1 MKQDPGPL
9 NCPSCGK
16 ELYDNGEERFSCPY
30 CGADVVTPR
39 LTAQE
44 TPEKRC
50 QRLERELARERVKA
64 QIETL
69 GATDHF
75 WTRGNP
81 LSMLER
87 QSARQ
92 ALERGDIDAAKAHLV
107 KADRSFSIGCLAVV
121 IACIVFALLAMFAR

>member
-30 CGADVVTPR
+30 CGADVVIPR

-69 GATDHF
+69 AATDHF

-92 ALERGDIDAAKAHLV
+92 AATSMPRRPIWPRPTVHFP
-107 KADRSFSIGCLAVV
+107 SAVWP
-121 IACIVFALLAMFAR
+121 

>member
-1 MKQDPGPL
+1 MALQ
-9 NCPSCGK
+9 
-16 ELYDNGEERFSCPY
+16 E
-30 CGADVVTPR
+30 
-39 LTAQE
+39 AQE
-44 TPEKRC
+44 TPEERC
-50 QRLERELARERVKA
+50 QRPERELAREKVKA

-69 GATDHF
+69 AATDHF

-92 ALERGDIDAAKAHLV
+92 ALERGDIDAAKVHLA
-107 KADRSFSIGCLAVV
+107 KADRAFSIGCLVVV